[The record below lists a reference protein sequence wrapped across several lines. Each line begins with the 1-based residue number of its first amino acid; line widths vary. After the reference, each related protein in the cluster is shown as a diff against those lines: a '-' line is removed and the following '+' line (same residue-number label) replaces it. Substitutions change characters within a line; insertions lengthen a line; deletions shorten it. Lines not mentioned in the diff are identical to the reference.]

1 MTATS
6 KRIVILGA
14 ASAIAEA
21 TARIW
26 AAEGARL
33 VLVGRDKG
41 RLDAIA
47 ADLKTRGAA
56 AVTTTELDC
65 SKASAGDELNAMVA
79 TLGGLDILL
88 LAYGMLGEQQQLE
101 ADPQATDEIIRTN
114 FTSAAA
120 WCLAAC
126 SILERQAAGV
136 LLVIGSVAGDR
147 GRRSN
152 FIYGA
157 CKGGLA
163 RLVEGIAHKLAGS
176 GARAVVVKPGFV
188 DTPMT
193 ASFEKKGLLW
203 AQPEAVARIIAKAAE
218 RGGPI
223 VYAPAF
229 WRGIMLII
237 RCLPTP
243 AFNKLKI

>member
-1 MTATS
+1 MTATN
-6 KRIVILGA
+6 KRILILGA

-33 VLVGRDKG
+33 VLVGRDKQ
-41 RLDAIA
+41 RLDSIA
-47 ADLKTRGAA
+47 ADLKTRGAT
-56 AVTTTELDC
+56 AVMTTELDC
-65 SKASAGDELNAMVA
+65 AKASASDELNAMIT

-88 LAYGMLGEQQQLE
+88 LAYGMLGDQQQLE
-101 ADPQATDEIIRTN
+101 ADPQATDEMIRTN
-114 FTSAAA
+114 FASAAA
-120 WCLAAC
+120 WCLAA
-126 SILERQAAGV
+126 SAILQRQAAGV

-152 FIYGA
+152 FVYGA

-163 RLVEGIAHKLAGS
+163 HLVEGIAHRLAGS

-193 ASFEKKGLLW
+193 ASFEKKGVLW
-203 AQPEAVARIIAKAAE
+203 AQPDAVARIIAKAAE

-223 VYAPAF
+223 VYAPSF

-237 RCLPTP
+237 RLLPAP
-243 AFNKLKI
+243 AFNRLKI

>member
-1 MTATS
+1 MIDTR

-26 AAEGARL
+26 AAQGARL
-33 VLVGRDKG
+33 CIVGRDKD
-41 RLDAIA
+41 RLDCIADDLKARGAGEVIIA
-47 ADLKTRGAA
+47 A
-56 AVTTTELDC
+56 LDC
-65 SKASAGDELNAMVA
+65 ANVDAKSELNNMVSA
-79 TLGGLDILL
+79 LGGLDILL
-88 LAYGMLGEQQQLE
+88 LAYGTLGDQRQLE
-101 ADPQATDEIIRTN
+101 TDPVAAAELMRIN

-126 SILERQAAGV
+126 ALLEQRKTGV

-157 CKGGLA
+157 CKGGLSI
-163 RLVEGIAHKLAGS
+163 LVEGIAHKLAMTK
-176 GARAVVVKPGFV
+176 ARAVIIKPGFV

-193 ASFEKKGLLW
+193 ASFRKGPLW
-203 AQPEAVARIIAKAAE
+203 VGPDAVAKIIARAAE
-218 RGGPI
+218 RGGI
-223 VYAPAF
+223 AVYTPSF
-229 WRGIMLII
+229 WRWIMLII
-237 RCLPTP
+237 RHLPT
-243 AFNKLKI
+243 FVFSRLNI